1 MGLTKKWLRMQECL
15 IWVALDEI
23 VHEAEV
29 VEVDPSLLSRAEFDY
44 EKHDEIEI
52 EANVEHASQSS
63 TERSDSIETRFAR
76 LERSME
82 VTWGANCSDY
92 E

>member
-23 VHEAEV
+23 VHEAGV
-29 VEVDPSLLSRAEFDY
+29 VELDPSLLSRAEFDY
-44 EKHDEIEI
+44 EKLDEIEM
-52 EANVEHASQSS
+52 EANVEPASQSP
-63 TERSDSIETRFAR
+63 TDRSDSIETRFAR
-76 LERSME
+76 LERSVE
-82 VTWGANCSDY
+82 ITWGANCSDY

>member
-29 VEVDPSLLSRAEFDY
+29 VEVDLNLLSRAEFDY
-44 EKHDEIEI
+44 ENQYEIEM
-52 EANVEHASQSS
+52 EANVEHASQSLA
-63 TERSDSIETRFAR
+63 ERSDSIETRFAR
-76 LERSME
+76 LDRS
-82 VTWGANCSDY
+82 VKITWGANCSDY